1 MKARLIVGLP
11 MIILPLAMVMTW
23 QTTRSVQ
30 QLVPLAVTYLACLV
44 VALVYDR
51 AEKAGNR

>member
-1 MKARLIVGLP
+1 

-44 VALVYDR
+44 VALAYDR
-51 AEKAGNR
+51 VEKAGGRR